1 MSRETLRVLLVGATG
16 LVGGHCLDALRA
28 DQRVVAITVLQRG
41 APPAARADA
50 PFRVLQADFDR
61 LDALPADTFEVDAAI
76 CALGTTIGKAGSQAA
91 FRRVDHD
98 YVLAVAQ
105 RARAAGASRFGLVS
119 ALGAD
124 VGSRVFYNRVKGEV
138 EVAIEALRFESLSI
152 VRPSLLLGE
161 RAEFRLGERLSAPL
175 GRLLPR
181 RWRAVSAEAVA
192 RALVESVLRGEKFT
206 RRIENTELIG
216 VD

>member
-1 MSRETLRVLLVGATG
+1 MSHETLRVLLVGATG

-28 DQRVVAITVLQRG
+28 DRRVAAITVLQRG
-41 APPAARADA
+41 APSAAVGDA
-50 PFRVLQADFDR
+50 RLRVLQADFDR

-76 CALGTTIGKAGSQAA
+76 CALGTTIRKAGSQAA

-119 ALGAD
+119 ALGAE
-124 VGSRVFYNRVKGEV
+124 VGSRVFYNRVKGDIEA
-138 EVAIEALRFESLSI
+138 AIETLKFDSLSI

-161 RAEFRLGERLSAPL
+161 RTEFRLGERLSAPL

-181 RWRAVSAEAVA
+181 RWRAVSAESVA
-192 RALVESVLRGEKFT
+192 RVLVEAVLRGEKRT
-206 RRIENTELIG
+206 RRIENAEFLG
-216 VD
+216 GN

>member
-1 MSRETLRVLLVGATG
+1 MSRETLRVLLIGATG

-28 DQRVVAITVLQRG
+28 DGRVATVTVLQRG
-41 APPAARADA
+41 VPAAERGDA
-50 PFRVLQADFDR
+50 RLRVLQADFDR
-61 LDALPADTFEVDAAI
+61 LDALPANTFHVDAAI

-119 ALGAD
+119 ALGAE
-124 VGSRVFYNRVKGEV
+124 VGSRVFYNRVKGEI
-138 EVAIEALRFESLSI
+138 EVAIEALGFDSLSI
-152 VRPSLLLGE
+152 VRPSLLLGA
-161 RAEFRLGERLSAPL
+161 RDEFRLGERLSAPL

-181 RWRAVSAEAVA
+181 RWRAVPAEAVA
-192 RALVESVLRGEKFT
+192 RALVESVLRGEKLI
-206 RRIENTELIG
+206 RRIENAQLIG
-216 VD
+216 VQ

>member
-16 LVGGHCLDALRA
+16 LVGKHCLDALRA
-28 DQRVVAITVLQRG
+28 DRRVAAITVLQRG
-41 APPAARADA
+41 APRTAGGDARL
-50 PFRVLQADFDR
+50 RVLQIDFDR
-61 LDALPADTFEVDAAI
+61 LDALPADTFRVDAAI

-119 ALGAD
+119 ALGAE
-124 VGSRVFYNRVKGEV
+124 VGSRVFYNRVKGEI
-138 EVAIEALRFESLSI
+138 EVAIEALEFDSLSI
-152 VRPSLLLGE
+152 VRPSLLLGD
-161 RAEFRLGERLSAPL
+161 RDEFRLGERLSAPL

-181 RWRAVSAEAVA
+181 RWRAVPANAVA
-192 RALVESVLRGEKFT
+192 RALVESVLRGEKLT
-206 RRIENTELIG
+206 RRIENAELLG
-216 VD
+216 VG